1 MCEFVMWVQTCAVPI
16 LKASAA
22 FPNGIGQIA
31 RPSDTSGPVSPRVVP
46 RRSIAASVAYVN
58 AAQKWAREHTRLG
71 IPILFHEESLHGFAA
86 KDATAFPPARS
97 EEHTSELQSLMR
109 ISYAVFCLTTKKT
122 PSPTPR

>member
-16 LKASAA
+16 VKASAA

-86 KDATAFPPARS
+86 KDATAFPQAIGLARS
-97 EEHTSELQSLMR
+97 EEHTSDLQSLMR
-109 ISYAVFCLTTKKT
+109 NS
-122 PSPTPR
+122 